1 MSELID
7 FISLQGKLLDF
18 MDKYNLVGLMYTNEE
33 QLKEYIKEEFGL
45 ENPKEIEDRR
55 RDLHRRADEKSH
67 ARQCQ
72 LFV

>member
-1 MSELID
+1 MSELIE

-18 MDKYNLVGLMYTNEE
+18 MDKYGLVGLMYTNEG

-55 RDLHRRADEKSH
+55 RDLRRREDEKSH
-67 ARQCQ
+67 ARQRQ
-72 LFV
+72 LFG